1 MRNIQF
7 IIFFSIV
14 IAIFTLLNLYIYS
27 KGILVFPQGTAARL
41 WFRGIFIF
49 LAASYPLARFLERVW
64 LSSVSDIFTWI
75 GSFWLAAFFYFFLIS
90 LAIDLI
96 RLVNLPF
103 QFLPEFTQ
111 TLQFRQATFW
121 SFCGA
126 VSVLI
131 VAGFINSLFPRIK
144 ELDLTIDKK
153 AGDYKDLKIAFASD
167 IHLGTLIGP
176 RRANGFV
183 NQLNQLNAD
192 IILLG
197 GDVVD
202 EDLAPVIRNNLG
214 DSLKKLSAPLGIY
227 AITGNHEY
235 IGGAEP
241 ACKYLSDH
249 GIIMIRDTSVLINGS
264 INIIGREDR
273 DRPRFTGKP
282 RKSISEMMN
291 GLDETLPIIMLDH
304 QPFELDKKE
313 ELGIDITLSGH
324 THHGQIWPLN
334 YLTKAIYEVSWGYK
348 KKGNT
353 HVYVSSGY
361 GGWGPPVRIGNRPEL
376 VLINLH
382 FTK

>member
-14 IAIFTLLNLYIYS
+14 IAVFTLLNLYIYS
-27 KGILVFPQGTAARL
+27 KGILAFPQGTAARL
-41 WFRGIFIF
+41 WFRWIFIF
-49 LAASYPLARFLERVW
+49 LAASYPLARILEKVW
-64 LSSVSDIFTWI
+64 LSPVSDIFTWI

-90 LAIDLI
+90 LTIDFV

-103 QFLPEFTQ
+103 HFLPDFTR
-111 TLQFRQATFW
+111 TMHFKHTFFW
-121 SFCGA
+121 SACGI
-126 VSVLI
+126 VSVVI
-131 VAGFINSLFPRIK
+131 IAGFINSLIPRIK

-153 AGDYKDLKIAFASD
+153 AGDYKEIRIAFASD
-167 IHLGTLIGP
+167 IHLGTVIGP
-176 RRANGFV
+176 RLANGFV
-183 NQLNQLNAD
+183 NRLNQLNAD

-241 ACKYLSDH
+241 ACRYLSEH
-249 GIIMIRDTSVLINGS
+249 GIHVIRDSSVLIDNS
-264 INIIGREDR
+264 FYLTGREDR
-273 DRPRFTGKP
+273 DMPRFTGKQ
-282 RKSISEMMN
+282 RKPIN
-291 GLDETLPIIMLDH
+291 GLMDGIDKALPLIMLDH
-304 QPFELDKKE
+304 QPFELDQKE
-313 ELGIDITLSGH
+313 ALGIDLTLSGH
-324 THHGQIWPLN
+324 THHGQMWPLN
-334 YLTKAIYEVSWGYK
+334 YLTRAIYEVSWGYK

-361 GGWGPPVRIGNRPEL
+361 GGWGPPVRIGNRPEI
-376 VLINLH
+376 VLIRMH
-382 FTK
+382 FAQ